1 MVINDVMV
9 LEAHSF
15 SFLSRQLVLAD
26 PKHTRTLRYLFSLIG
41 NVKNALYRDMVH
53 GSVMQSQVI
62 NQSLIALQGV
72 PKTYSNISINTN
84 NQRTFLGHS
93 QDSRSLN

>member
-41 NVKNALYRDMVH
+41 NVKNALYRDM
-53 GSVMQSQVI
+53 GQ
-62 NQSLIALQGV
+62 
-72 PKTYSNISINTN
+72 
-84 NQRTFLGHS
+84 
-93 QDSRSLN
+93 